1 LSGKIVSEPL
11 RIVALTFGTEGDTR
25 PLVALCRGLLD
36 AGHDVLLLGERSGQV
51 YADALRVPFVALAGD
66 MAAELRS
73 APGALQR
80 GDEFKH
86 VARALATIATRH
98 TAEWMRET
106 LAQAKNADAI
116 VCAGLAIY
124 VGLSCAECLRIP
136 AIGAGLQ
143 PMMPTR
149 AFASPFLPPRRLP
162 GFVNRVSHR
171 LVLAMIWRAFREA
184 INDARRDVAHQP
196 PRRREW
202 KDYPILFAISP
213 TLVPRP
219 PDWPARVSVTGH
231 WWSPPD
237 PHFVPDAGL
246 EAFLAGGE
254 APVYVG
260 FGSMAGFDR
269 DRLLAAVLGALDGR
283 RALLHTG
290 WSGFGEGRLPG
301 HVHRIGHVPHAWL
314 FPRVGIVV
322 HHGGSGTTHA
332 AARAGVPSVVVPFAA
347 DQFFWAERLHR
358 IGIAPEGLAYRDVT
372 PSRLRER
379 LAKAGENVMRERA
392 LEVGRSIAAERGVA
406 NAVARIDALLS
417 PRRERKAIA

>member
-1 LSGKIVSEPL
+1 M

-25 PLVALCRGLLD
+25 PLAALCRGLLD
-36 AGHDVLLLGERSGQV
+36 AGHDILLLGERSGHA
-51 YADALRVPFVALAGD
+51 YADALHVPFVALAGD

-73 APGALQR
+73 ASGTLHR
-80 GDEFKH
+80 GDDFRH
-86 VARALATIATRH
+86 VARALAAIATCH

-106 LAQAKNADAI
+106 LARAKNADAI

-124 VGLSCAECLRIP
+124 VGLSCAECLGIP

-149 AFASPFLPPRRLP
+149 TFASPFLPPRRLP

-171 LVLAMIWRAFREA
+171 LVLAMMWRAFRKA
-184 INDARRDVAHQP
+184 INGARRDVGQQP
-196 PRRREW
+196 SRRRQW
-202 KDYPILFAISP
+202 NGYPILFAISP

-219 PDWPARVSVTGH
+219 RDWPERVWVTGY
-231 WWSPPD
+231 WWAPSD
-237 PHFVPDAGL
+237 PHFVPDAAL
-246 EAFLAGGE
+246 EAFLAAGE

-269 DRLLAAVLGALDGR
+269 DRLLADVLSALDGR
-283 RALLHTG
+283 RALLHAG
-290 WSGFGEGRLPG
+290 WSGLGEGRLPG
-301 HVHRIGHVPHAWL
+301 HVHRIGHVPHEWL

-347 DQFFWAERLHR
+347 DQFFWADRLHR
-358 IGIAPEGLAYRDVT
+358 IGIAPAGLAYRDVT
-372 PSRLRER
+372 PSRLRGR
-379 LAKAGENVMRERA
+379 LAKASENVMRVRA
-392 LEVGRSIAAERGVA
+392 LEAGRSIAAERGVA

-417 PRRERKAIA
+417 PRRAAQASA